1 MCGLAGFI
9 GAGDAGDLSRM
20 TNALSH
26 RGPDGVGMWADPE
39 RPVWLGHRRLTV
51 RDPNGGRQPMWSVDE
66 RVGVVFNGEIYN
78 DRELR
83 AALEARGHVFQT
95 RDSDTEVLVHG
106 YEEWGEDLPT
116 RLNGMF
122 AFVVYDRE
130 RGRLL
135 LALDRFAEKPLFYAH
150 GSDLFAFASELG
162 ALACHPG
169 VDRALDPLALR
180 KFLGHGFIPSP
191 LTPLRGVRKLPPGGR
206 VVFDIASGV
215 PRQDRWWRFAIRP
228 DPSMNER
235 SEGDLAEEL
244 RELIRDAVRVR
255 LVSDV
260 PLGCFL
266 SGGLDSAAVAALA
279 AREVKT
285 ATMRAFSI
293 GFDDPARDET
303 VGAARTAREVG
314 ADHTVIRLSAGD
326 MMDDVAGMLGRS
338 GEPIGDATIFAT
350 YRLSLETRRHVVV
363 ALSGDGADEMFAGY
377 PQFPAMA
384 AARRFKR
391 WTPAPLRRG
400 LLSMTRMLP
409 MVGRS
414 DDPVRADTARG
425 MAALEWPEALWNPM
439 WLAPATPAL
448 IDRLFGDH
456 TPVEELYSEALELW
470 EGSEATDPLD
480 RALEYHAG
488 LSLPDGILARA
499 DRGAMAASLE
509 SRAVFLDNGIVD
521 FCARLPNRWKLRDG
535 RRKHLFREAMRGVL
549 SDEVLTRKKRG
560 FDPPLCRWLRR
571 LPIEAWGGVVDAGID
586 LGEIERRVR
595 GHQSGSADNSLLLW
609 AGLGLARGLDTLRA
623 SPPPVLMPNAA

>member
-1 MCGLAGFI
+1 MT
-9 GAGDAGDLSRM
+9 DAL
-20 TNALSH
+20 TH
-26 RGPDGVGMWADPE
+26 RGPDGVGYWADPE
-39 RPVWLGHRRLTV
+39 RSVWLGHRRLTV
-51 RDPNGGRQPMWSVDE
+51 RDPNGGRQPMWNDDE

-83 AALEARGHVFQT
+83 AALEARGHVFRT

-106 YEEWGEDLPT
+106 YEEWGEELPT

-122 AFVVYDRE
+122 AFAVLDRDK
-130 RGRLL
+130 GLLL
-135 LALDRFAEKPLFYAH
+135 LACDRFAEKPLYYAT
-150 GSDLFAFASELG
+150 GPDLFAFASELG

-169 VDRALDPLALR
+169 VDRGLNPLALR
-180 KFLGHGFIPSP
+180 KFLAHGFIPSP
-191 LTPLRGVRKLPPGGR
+191 LTPLLGARKLPPGGR
-206 VVFDIASGV
+206 AVFDTASGAL
-215 PRQDRWWRFAIRP
+215 REDRWWRFSIRP
-228 DPSMNER
+228 DPAMDER
-235 SEGDLAEEL
+235 SEEDLAGEL
-244 RELIRDAVRVR
+244 RELIREAVRVR

-266 SGGLDSAAVAALA
+266 SGGLDSAAVAAIA
-279 AREVKT
+279 AREVDT
-285 ATMRAFSI
+285 SPMRTFSI

-303 VGAARTAREVG
+303 IAAARTAREVG
-314 ADHTVIRLSAGD
+314 AEHTVIRLNATD

-391 WTPAPLRRG
+391 WTPTPLRRG
-400 LLSMTRMLP
+400 ILEMTRMLP
-409 MVGRS
+409 LVGKT

-425 MAALEWPEALWNPM
+425 IAALEWPEALWNPM
-439 WLAPATPAL
+439 WLAPARPAL
-448 IDRLFGDH
+448 IDRLFGVH

-470 EGSEATDPLD
+470 ERSEATDPLD

-488 LSLPDGILARA
+488 ISLPDGILARA

-535 RRKHLFREAMRGVL
+535 RRKYLFRRAMRGVL
-549 SDEVLTRKKRG
+549 SEEVLTRGKRG

-571 LPIEAWGGVVDAGID
+571 VPEEAWGGVADAGLD
-586 LGEIERRVR
+586 AREIERRVR
-595 GHQSGSADNSLLLW
+595 SHKAGSADNSLLLW
-609 AGLGLARGLDTLRA
+609 AGLGLARSLERLRE
-623 SPPPVLMPNAA
+623 PVPRSFMPSAA